1 MNPYGT
7 NKMKNHFHK
16 NIFTAPCEV
25 AQEAESYIDGDDKKS
40 EAAGKIMSLLS
51 EIGSNEML
59 ASVEHF
65 QPWFWE
71 PSHGK
76 LMTV

>member
-1 MNPYGT
+1 
-7 NKMKNHFHK
+7 MKFSTW
-16 NIFTAPCEV
+16 IAAPCEV
-25 AQEAESYIDGDDKKS
+25 AEEAETINAAEENKS
-40 EAAGKIMSLLS
+40 ETAGKIMSLLS
-51 EIGSNEML
+51 EIGSNEVL
-59 ASVEHF
+59 TSTEHF

>member
-1 MNPYGT
+1 MPVLLPVW
-7 NKMKNHFHK
+7 
-16 NIFTAPCEV
+16 ISSSVITAPCEIAEEADAVIV
-25 AQEAESYIDGDDKKS
+25 AEESKS
-40 EAAGKIMSLLS
+40 ETAGKIMSLLS
-51 EIGSNEML
+51 EIGSNEVL
-59 ASVEHF
+59 TSTEHF